1 MKKSALTVGAVV
13 AAPIV
18 KSGFARNKPS
28 NQVNVAV
35 VGFGGRGQAH
45 YKEFARQ
52 KDVRVVALCDA
63 DERLFQRGVTAV
75 EKIAGY
81 KPKTY
86 YDIRKLLE
94 DKDVDAISI
103 ATPDH
108 WHGLMTIWACQA
120 GKDVYVEKPISFTIE
135 EGRKMV
141 QAARKYNRV
150 VQAGLNMRSS
160 SDTRSA
166 VKYLHE
172 GKLGDVY
179 RSRAVIYKDEELAR
193 S

>member
-1 MKKSALTVGAVV
+1 MLSSNRRDFMKKSALTVGAVV
-13 AAPIV
+13 TAPIV
-18 KSGFARNKPS
+18 KRGFAQNKPS

-35 VGFGGRGQAH
+35 VEFGGRGQAH

-52 KDVRVVALCDA
+52 KDVKVVALCDV
-63 DERLFQRGVTAV
+63 DERLFPRGVRAV

-120 GKDVYVEKPISFTIE
+120 GKDVYVEKPVSFTIE

-160 SDTRSA
+160 SSTLSLGLRGFFQP
-166 VKYLHE
+166 VK
-172 GKLGDVY
+172 
-179 RSRAVIYKDEELAR
+179 R
-193 S
+193 

>member
-1 MKKSALTVGAVV
+1 MSSSNRRDFMKKSAVTVGAAV

-18 KSGFARNKPS
+18 KSGFAQNTPS
-28 NQVNVAV
+28 NRVNVAV

-45 YKEFARQ
+45 YKEFAQ
-52 KDVRVVALCDA
+52 LKDVKVVALCDV
-63 DERLFQRGVTAV
+63 DERLFQRGVRAI
-75 EKIAGY
+75 ERIAGY
-81 KPKTY
+81 RPKTY
-86 YDIRKLLE
+86 YDIRQLLE
-94 DKDVDAISI
+94 DREVDAISI

-120 GKDVYVEKPISFTIE
+120 GKDVYVEKPISFTVE

-160 SDTRSA
+160 VPTR
-166 VKYLHE
+166 
-172 GKLGDVY
+172 
-179 RSRAVIYKDEELAR
+179 
-193 S
+193 

>member
-1 MKKSALTVGAVV
+1 MSSSNRRDFIKKSAVTVGAVV
-13 AAPIV
+13 GAPIV

-45 YKEFARQ
+45 YKEFAGQ
-52 KDVRVVALCDA
+52 KNVKVVALCDV
-63 DERLFQRGVTAV
+63 DERLFPRNVRAV

-86 YDIRKLLE
+86 YDIRRLLE

-108 WHGLMTIWACQA
+108 WHGLMRAKTSMSKSRFLSRLKKVARWFRRPGSMA
-120 GKDVYVEKPISFTIE
+120 GW
-135 EGRKMV
+135 
-141 QAARKYNRV
+141 
-150 VQAGLNMRSS
+150 
-160 SDTRSA
+160 
-166 VKYLHE
+166 
-172 GKLGDVY
+172 
-179 RSRAVIYKDEELAR
+179 SRRD
-193 S
+193 